1 MDGLLC
7 IDPDKIPSQG
17 ELFERL
23 KRYAYVLARF
33 PDNQGVSGGYFA
45 PVAELI
51 MDYSPFFINNY
62 LLHEKRNA
70 IAVSWYGLN
79 RLVQMSFVHDSFVV
93 QGLLTGLLVA
103 DRHLPA
109 LYINEK

>member
-1 MDGLLC
+1 MLKMRDTVGIPVQEHCQVVVDVFLGEFVRKLLEIQC
-7 IDPDKIPSQG
+7 RLRNLQAVIVDRTVRVLSQ
-17 ELFERL
+17 
-23 KRYAYVLARF
+23 
-33 PDNQGVSGGYFA
+33 
-45 PVAELI
+45 AEFLC
-51 MDYSPFFINNY
+51 
-62 LLHEKRNA
+62 EKRNA

>member
-1 MDGLLC
+1 MLKERQAVAIPVQEHRQIVIDICLCKIVRELLKIQYRLRNLQAIGVDGTVRVL
-7 IDPDKIPSQG
+7 SQ
-17 ELFERL
+17 
-23 KRYAYVLARF
+23 
-33 PDNQGVSGGYFA
+33 
-45 PVAELI
+45 AEFL
-51 MDYSPFFINNY
+51 SK
-62 LLHEKRNA
+62 KRNA

-109 LYINEK
+109 LYKRKIYRE